1 MAEFNKKLFF
11 KNVYQLID
19 EMKFKVS
26 DFEKQIGVSKGYLSR
41 LSSCDSNINMTI
53 DLAYKI
59 ANTLETTVET
69 LNSQNMTTTSKNK
82 KYILRVLHAIC
93 EKTENG
99 KFTWERENDNNF
111 HGSFTAGNIH
121 PLAQVNENNQLC
133 YHSKFVYDIHKY
145 DALLIGGCYKCSV
158 NANTTLYLARVKYK
172 CMENAHAFEL
182 YILTNGK
189 LKKLCHAVEGRDKT
203 FKAGLQRLDDAIYES
218 LEAETVERDVKE
230 TLDKILE

>member
-69 LNSQNMTTTSKNK
+69 LNSHNMTTTSKDK
-82 KYILRVLHAIC
+82 KYTLRILYAIC
-93 EKTENG
+93 EKTESG
-99 KFTWERENDNNF
+99 KFVWIRENDSNF
-111 HGSFTAGNIH
+111 KGTPVKNHIH
-121 PLAQVNENNQLC
+121 PLAQIDKENHLC
-133 YHSKFVYDIHKY
+133 YYSRFVYDIHKY
-145 DALLIGGCYKCSV
+145 DAKLIGGCYKCIIDK
-158 NANTTLYLARVKYK
+158 NTILYLTRVKYM
-172 CMENAHAFEL
+172 CMEDAHAFEL
-182 YILTNGK
+182 YIFTNSK

-203 FKAGLQRLDDAIYES
+203 FKVGLQRLDDAIYES
-218 LEAETVERDVKE
+218 LESETIEKE
-230 TLDKILE
+230 IKDTLDKLLE